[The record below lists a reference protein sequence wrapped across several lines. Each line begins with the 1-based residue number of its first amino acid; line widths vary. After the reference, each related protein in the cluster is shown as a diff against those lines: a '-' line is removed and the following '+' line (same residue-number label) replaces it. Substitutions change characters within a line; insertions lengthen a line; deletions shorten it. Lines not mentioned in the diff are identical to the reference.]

1 MSTDYRGEVNGE
13 RAQVSQQ
20 SLQADCERC
29 FGLCCVS
36 LPFAAS
42 SDFAIDKAAG
52 EPCRNLQE
60 DFRCGIHKQL
70 RQRGMRGCTVY
81 DCFGAGQHVS
91 QVTYGGQDWRQAP
104 ETASQMFDVFQKMR
118 QLHELMWYV
127 REALMLPQTHAIH
140 EELHDAYVETER
152 LIYADPSTVLAIDI
166 VSQRAAI
173 NQLLLQ
179 TSELVRAEARKQPG
193 ASSKPHPT
201 ISRRGIDLFGAKL
214 REANLIGANLRN
226 AFLIAA
232 DLRGADL
239 RYADLI
245 GADLRDT
252 DLRGANLSS
261 SLFLTQFQL
270 NAAIGDA
277 TTQLPGLL
285 ERPPHWSTAGAR

>member
-1 MSTDYRGEVNGE
+1 LNSDNRNEMNGRGYQE
-13 RAQVSQQ
+13 AQ
-20 SLQADCERC
+20 LGLRADCEQC

-52 EPCRNLQE
+52 EPCRNLRE
-60 DFRCGIHKQL
+60 DFRCGIHNQL

-104 ETASQMFDVFQKMR
+104 ETASQMFEVFQKMR

-127 REALMLPQTHAIH
+127 SEALMRPQTQAIH
-140 EELHDAYVETER
+140 KELHEAYVETER
-152 LIYADPSTVLAIDI
+152 LIDADPSTVLAIDI
-166 VSQRAAI
+166 VSHRAAI
-173 NQLLLQ
+173 KQLLLQ
-179 TSELVRAEARKQPG
+179 TSELVRAEASKQAG
-193 ASSKPHPT
+193 TSSKPHPI

-214 REANLIGANLRN
+214 RKANLRGANLRN

-232 DLRGADL
+232 DLREADL
-239 RYADLI
+239 RYTDLI

-261 SLFLTQFQL
+261 SLFLTQFQV

-277 TTQLPGLL
+277 TTQLPSLL
-285 ERPPHWSTAGAR
+285 DRPSHWSTAGAQ